1 MLPAVVI
8 DRLRTFCRSGNHSF
22 WADNVSLQD
31 ETLFN
36 LAHVAGA
43 RQLTDIYLLGLAAK
57 MGGRLAT
64 FDRAIPLN
72 AVVGAT
78 PALVEIVGA

>member
-1 MLPAVVI
+1 
-8 DRLRTFCRSGNHSF
+8 
-22 WADNVSLQD
+22 
-31 ETLFN
+31 
-36 LAHVAGA
+36 
-43 RQLTDIYLLGLAAK
+43 